1 MFILITMQDGQQYRT
16 TVKAVEG
23 KFTEWEETLI
33 ISMNQGYRFFDLAW
47 YDEEAGEKD

>member
-1 MFILITMQDGQQYRT
+1 M
-16 TVKAVEG
+16 KAVEG

-47 YDEEAGEKD
+47 YEEAGEKDLVVGEALRIPINEILE